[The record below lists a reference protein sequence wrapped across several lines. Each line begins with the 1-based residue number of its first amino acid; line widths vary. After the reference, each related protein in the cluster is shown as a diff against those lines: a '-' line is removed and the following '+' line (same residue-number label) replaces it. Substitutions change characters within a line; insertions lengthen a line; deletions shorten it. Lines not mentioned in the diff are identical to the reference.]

1 MVEFQFKERYDFAD
15 LCEIM
20 RLLRSENGCPWDRV
34 QTHESIRQNMLE
46 EAYEVAD
53 AIDRKNPEML
63 CEELGDVL
71 MQVVFHAGMSADEGT
86 FDLGDVTDGVC
97 KKLVERHPHVFGTV
111 VADTAQEVLKNWDA
125 IKEKSKHQETVAD
138 TVEAVPACFPA
149 LMRAQKVQKRAAKL
163 GWDFSAEK
171 DPLDEVTD
179 RAEELRRLRLEGNED
194 AINRAAG
201 DLLFAAVSAIRRAKG
216 DSELALTQAT
226 DRFSSRFARAEQILR
241 DEQTPADTLQPA
253 TAKEIW
259 KKAEKTDE

>member
-1 MVEFQFKERYDFAD
+1 MVEFEPKERYDFAD

-20 RLLRSENGCPWDRV
+20 RLLRSEDGCPWDRV

-125 IKEKSKHQETVAD
+125 IKEKSKHQETVSD

-163 GWDFSAEK
+163 GWDFSCGE
-171 DPLDEVTD
+171 DPLDDV
-179 RAEELRRLRLEGNED
+179 LRLTDQLRKARESGDGETV
-194 AINRAAG
+194 NRAAG
-201 DLLFAAVSAIRRAKG
+201 DLLFAAVSATRRAKG
-216 DSELALTQAT
+216 DAELALTQAT
-226 DRFSSRFARAEQILR
+226 DRFASQFSRAERQLR
-241 DEQTPADTLQPA
+241 EEGTDAKELQPQ
-253 TAKEIW
+253 TAEKLW
-259 KKAEKTDE
+259 KKVEESHE